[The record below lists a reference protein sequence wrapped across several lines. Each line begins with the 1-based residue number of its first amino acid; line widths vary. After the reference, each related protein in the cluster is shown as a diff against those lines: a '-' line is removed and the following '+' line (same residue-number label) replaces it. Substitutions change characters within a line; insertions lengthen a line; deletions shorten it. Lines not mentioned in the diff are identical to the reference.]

1 MRIYTAVL
9 ITVGLALLATG
20 VLTYPDVP
28 GLVVLA
34 MVITGAL
41 MVMPTGSRQR
51 ENTPVGVTR

>member
-1 MRIYTAVL
+1 MRTAVNIAL
-9 ITVGLALLATG
+9 VVLAATLFITG

-41 MVMPTGSRQR
+41 MVAPVGSRQSR
-51 ENTPVGVTR
+51 AVEVTKR